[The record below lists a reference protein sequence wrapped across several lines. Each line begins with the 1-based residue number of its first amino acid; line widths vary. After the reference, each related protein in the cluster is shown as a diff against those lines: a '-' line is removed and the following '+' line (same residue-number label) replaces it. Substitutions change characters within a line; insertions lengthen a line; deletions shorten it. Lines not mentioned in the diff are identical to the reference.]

1 MTIQSKN
8 ILPYTKPAGVK
19 PPSHKSH
26 TKPLPSF
33 EANPKRQSVTSF
45 RKEQRALDTVLFAT
59 WNANGKLRD
68 KAQMQVFSED
78 MRNRKISVC
87 AIQETRTDLNGEV
100 YLENGDL
107 FVFLVYRPTALGAL
121 GTTSLLGGR
130 AVSKRRKK

>member
-1 MTIQSKN
+1 MTIHSKN
-8 ILPYTKPAGVK
+8 NLLPYTKPVGVK

-26 TKPLPSF
+26 AKPLPPL
-33 EANPKRQSVTSF
+33 EDNPKRQSSTRY

-107 FVFLVYRPTALGAL
+107 FVFLDCRPMASVAL
-121 GTTSLLGGR
+121 GTTS
-130 AVSKRRKK
+130 